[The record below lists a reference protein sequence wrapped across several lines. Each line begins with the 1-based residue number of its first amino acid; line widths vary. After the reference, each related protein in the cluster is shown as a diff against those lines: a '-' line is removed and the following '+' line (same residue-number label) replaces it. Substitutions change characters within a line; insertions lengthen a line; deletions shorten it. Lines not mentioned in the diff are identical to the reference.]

1 LAVLLAVSVDA
12 NNHAVMIAWAIVEGE
27 SESSWRWFLSHLHTG
42 IPNINN
48 PLTTMISDRDKGLLK
63 ADNEIPLVNH
73 ALYVE
78 HISRNLQNTYGLPSR
93 LIFNQQIRHVLT
105 EQKVQAGF
113 AAVHDT
119 SPNAAEYLEDIP
131 LILWSSLYL
140 LGKRYGH
147 NISNLVEVMNKWM
160 LEEWRMCVLDLLHS
174 LWSKSMDL
182 RFRRL
187 QEAKI
192 EDEKGA
198 ILTKHMMKLL
208 QESMDHALIRNVRYA
223 DADNTSV
230 HTYSGK

>member
-1 LAVLLAVSVDA
+1 
-12 NNHAVMIAWAIVEGE
+12 MIAWAIVEGE
-27 SESSWRWFLSHLHTG
+27 SESSWRWFLSHLHTA

-48 PLTTMISDRDKGLLK
+48 PLTMMISDRDKGLLK
-63 ADNEIPLVNH
+63 ADNEIPLANR
-73 ALYVE
+73 ALCVE
-78 HISRNLQNTYGLPSR
+78 HIFRNLQNTYGRPSR
-93 LIFNQQIRHVLT
+93 LIFNQQIRHTLT

-113 AAVHDT
+113 AALRDT

-131 LILWSSLYL
+131 LILWSSPYL

-147 NISNLVEVMNKWM
+147 NTSNLVEVMNKWM
-160 LEEWRMCVLDLLHS
+160 LEERRMCVLDLLHS
-174 LWSKSMDL
+174 LWSKCMDL
-182 RFRRL
+182 GFRRL

-192 EDEKGA
+192 EYEKGA
-198 ILTKHMMKLL
+198 ILTKHLMKLL